1 MQQWVIM
8 MTNMD
13 LETIVIEEI
22 QIVQENEIVI
32 VKEIEIGTL
41 MIEEEE
47 DLMIEI
53 IENTIEMT
61 EEDMIEEID
70 VSIDLILKTLMIQVI
85 LIEEAEKE
93 NEEETKTREVHIT
106 VQNLIIM
113 KKNEIDQ
120 NLDPNQIDEYV
131 LFVFNNI

>member
-1 MQQWVIM
+1 
-8 MTNMD
+8 
-13 LETIVIEEI
+13 
-22 QIVQENEIVI
+22 
-32 VKEIEIGTL
+32 
-41 MIEEEE
+41 MIEVEE
-47 DLMIEI
+47 DLIIEI

-93 NEEETKTREVHIT
+93 SEEETKTREVHIT